1 MLADQVGQL
10 RQLIK
15 EAHVKQQRGFTLIEA
30 VVVITIAGLM
40 LAAALPSAGA
50 WIRNSRIRT
59 AAESISNGLMQ
70 ARNEAVRRNQSVSF
84 YLVSDADAVS
94 MTDACA
100 LSATSSAWVISL
112 SSPAGRCG
120 TDLATFVAVRP
131 VGDGA
136 NGLNLAAVDSTAAP
150 ATTVTFNGFGQI
162 ANASPITC
170 VKVRNPSYADTRPL
184 LIAVNPGGQVRMCD
198 PAVTDANDPRKCLA
212 GCDSAV

>member
-1 MLADQVGQL
+1 M
-10 RQLIK
+10 
-15 EAHVKQQRGFTLIEA
+15 ETTVKQQRGFTIIEA
-30 VVVITIAGLM
+30 VVAITIAGLL

-84 YLVSDADAVS
+84 FLVSDADPVS

-100 LSATSSAWVISL
+100 LSANSSGWVISL
-112 SSPAGRCG
+112 NSPAGRCA
-120 TDLATFVAVRP
+120 TDLASFIAMRP
-131 VGDGA
+131 AGDGA
-136 NGLNLAAVDSTAAP
+136 SGLSVAAVDSTAAA

-162 ANASPITC
+162 ANAAPVTC
-170 VKVRNPSYADTRPL
+170 IKVRNSNNADTRPL
-184 LIAVNPGGQVRMCD
+184 LVAVNPGGQVRMCD
-198 PAVTDANDPRKCLA
+198 PAVTDGNDPRKCLL